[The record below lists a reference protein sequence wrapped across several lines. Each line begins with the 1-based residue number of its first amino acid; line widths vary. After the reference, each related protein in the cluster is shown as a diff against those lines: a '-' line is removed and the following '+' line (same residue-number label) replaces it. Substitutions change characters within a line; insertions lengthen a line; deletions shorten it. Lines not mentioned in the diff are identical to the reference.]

1 MKKNIKSENFV
12 KNYAIFKEIFD
23 EYVEQNL
30 IMRLNV
36 IEIFYDL
43 KESHYVIFEG
53 GYNSTYSD
61 SPPHYLKFPDISLFQ
76 DFELLKGFANAHSDE
91 FDFTVPALFTETP
104 DPISNVYRHLYSSHL
119 FDDYKQ
125 HRKGFYEHLF
135 DDWANSHVQEISA
148 LHLV

>member
-1 MKKNIKSENFV
+1 MKKKIKSENFV
-12 KNYAIFKEIFD
+12 KNYNIFKEMFD

-30 IMRLNV
+30 ILRLDV

-53 GYNSTYSD
+53 GYNSTHSN
-61 SPPHYLKFPDISLFQ
+61 SPLHCLKFPDISLFR

-91 FDFTVPALFTETP
+91 FYFTVTALFTETP
-104 DPISNVYRHLYSSHL
+104 DPISNVYRHLYSAHL
-119 FDDYKQ
+119 FDDYKR
-125 HRKGFYEHLF
+125 HRKEFYDRLF
-135 DDWANSHVQEISA
+135 DEWANSNIQEISA